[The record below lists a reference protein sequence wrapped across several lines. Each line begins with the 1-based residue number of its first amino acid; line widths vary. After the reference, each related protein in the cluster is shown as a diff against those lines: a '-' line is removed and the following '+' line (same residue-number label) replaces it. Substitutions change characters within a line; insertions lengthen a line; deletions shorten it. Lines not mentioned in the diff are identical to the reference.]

1 MTIAQFDIFFLGIVL
16 TIALAV
22 ILILLGKMRL

>member
-1 MTIAQFDIFFLGIVL
+1 MVGIALGVLL

-22 ILILLGKMRL
+22 ILYPTSLARAHAR

>member
-1 MTIAQFDIFFLGIVL
+1 VKRSAILLLVLL

-22 ILILLGKMRL
+22 ILLRKAELGSW